1 MEELD
6 IYKFKPDELRELTFT
21 ELKVLAVLRQL
32 AKEKKIDY
40 SAVDEKLEI
49 KKKESMDFLK
59 GIIKWF
65 QL

>member
-32 AKEKKIDY
+32 AKDKKIDY
-40 SAVDEKLEI
+40 SPNVMAGKI
-49 KKKESMDFLK
+49 
-59 GIIKWF
+59 GITTN
-65 QL
+65 QLGFYTRA